1 MNENKFTLTKQ
12 GLENLQNELKFLL
25 ETERPQVL
33 EDIASARAFG
43 DLSENADYD
52 AARNKQSEIEGKI
65 LRIDRILKNSVIVE
79 FSKSADKVSFG
90 NYVEISDLVGNE
102 VMVFQ
107 IVGSVEAD
115 PLNGT
120 IADTSPLAE
129 SIFGKKIGERAI
141 VKVAQPYEVEILRIS
156 TEKFD

>member
-1 MNENKFTLTKQ
+1 MVENKFTLTKQ

-25 ETERPQVL
+25 EVERPQVL

-65 LRIDRILKNSVIVE
+65 NRIERILKNSVIVE

-90 NYVEISDLVGNE
+90 NYVEVSDLTNGD
-102 VMVFQ
+102 VMIYQ

-115 PLNGT
+115 PLEGT

-129 SIFGKKIGERAI
+129 AIFGKKIGERAVI
-141 VKVAQPYEVEILRIS
+141 KVAQPYEVEILRIS
-156 TEKFD
+156 TEIFD

>member
-120 IADTSPLAE
+120 IADTSP
-129 SIFGKKIGERAI
+129 
-141 VKVAQPYEVEILRIS
+141 
-156 TEKFD
+156 

>member
-1 MNENKFTLTKQ
+1 MVDNKFTLTEQ
-12 GLENLQNELKFLL
+12 GLESLQNELKFLL
-25 ETERPQVL
+25 EVERPQVL

-52 AARNKQSEIEGKI
+52 AARNKQSEIEAKI
-65 LRIDRILKNSVIVE
+65 ARIERILKNSVIVQ

-90 NYVEISDLVGNE
+90 NFVEVSDLTSGD
-102 VMVFQ
+102 VMIFQ
-107 IVGSVEAD
+107 IVGSVEAN
-115 PLNGT
+115 PLQGT

-129 SIFGKKIGERAI
+129 AIFGKKIGERAI
-141 VKVAQPYEVEILRIS
+141 VKVQQPYEVEILRIS

>member
-1 MNENKFTLTKQ
+1 MVENKFTLTKQ
-12 GLENLQNELKFLL
+12 GLESLQAELKYLL
-25 ETERPQVL
+25 EVERPQVL

-52 AARNKQSEIEGKI
+52 AARNKQSEIEAKI
-65 LRIDRILKNSVIVE
+65 ARNERIIKNSVIVE

-90 NYVEISDLVGNE
+90 NFVEVSDLASGE
-102 VMVFQ
+102 VFVYQ
-107 IVGSVEAD
+107 IVGSVESD

-129 SIFGKKIGERAI
+129 AIAGKKIGERAI
-141 VKVAQPYEVEILRIS
+141 VKVQQPYEVEILRIS